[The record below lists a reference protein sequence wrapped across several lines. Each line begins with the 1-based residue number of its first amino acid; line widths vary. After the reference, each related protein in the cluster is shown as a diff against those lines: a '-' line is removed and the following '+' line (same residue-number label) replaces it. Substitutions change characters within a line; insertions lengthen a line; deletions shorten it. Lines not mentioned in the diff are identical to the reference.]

1 MQKQYPFYIKATV
14 ILFGLVLFT
23 YSMANLREILTPIC
37 FSLMLAILL
46 NRLVL
51 MFEKYKI
58 PKALAIIF
66 SLLIA
71 FTIILSIGYFLSS
84 QILNF
89 GDDLPVLK
97 KKFIELFTRLQQT
110 LQMNFGFSIKQQ
122 DQWLSEAQSGL
133 KPFIGETL
141 GTVAGSMGV
150 MFLLPVYTYLLLY
163 YKKMILGFLYEVF
176 ADADSGK
183 VAEVLQQ
190 TKGAIQSYMTGLLL
204 EALVVA
210 ILNTTALLLFGVK
223 YAKLIGVIG
232 AILNILP
239 YIGGIIAIALPLI
252 VATITKD
259 GIQTQL
265 GISAAYLVIQFIDNN
280 ILVPMIV
287 SSKVKI
293 NALVSVVVVLLGGS
307 LWGLSGMFL
316 SIPFTAIIKIIFDRI
331 DELKPWGKLLGTE
344 VPTIQKLKIVT
355 RKKIKAAS

>member
-1 MQKQYPFYIKATV
+1 MQKQYPFYLKATV

-51 MFEKYKI
+51 KFERYKI
-58 PKALAIIF
+58 PKALAIIL

-84 QILNF
+84 QILSF

-110 LQMNFGFSIKQQ
+110 IQMNFGFSIKQQ
-122 DQWLSEAQSGL
+122 DQWFSEAQSGL

-223 YAKLIGVIG
+223 YAMLIGVIG

-265 GISAAYLVIQFIDNN
+265 GITAAYLVIQFIDNN

-293 NALVSVVVVLLGGS
+293 NALVSIVVVLLGGS

-344 VPTIQKLKIVT
+344 VPTIQKLKIAT